1 MHKAAI
7 GITLCLW
14 LLWQPEVSLASQADA
29 WPGDWPM
36 ASPESQGFNST
47 RLQKLSADLMAR
59 GTTAFLVIR
68 NDRIVSETYTPGYN
82 RTKPH
87 GTASLAKA
95 LVGGVSLMLLLDD
108 GRIKTGD
115 PVCPP

>member
-47 RLQKLSADLMAR
+47 RLQKLSADLMAAR
-59 GTTAFLVIR
+59 HHCV
-68 NDRIVSETYTPGYN
+68 PGHSQ
-82 RTKPH
+82 RQD
-87 GTASLAKA
+87 SF
-95 LVGGVSLMLLLDD
+95 
-108 GRIKTGD
+108 GD
-115 PVCPP
+115 LHSGL